1 MKTKINIIGL
11 VIITASLNI
20 ACNNNPKVITASTE
34 NETSD
39 KSSGI
44 FSDNNLSSSN
54 SQVDFNTPFSVSEE
68 IHKIIV
74 NEVLPAA
81 KYVYLNV
88 NEGGKQFWIATGK
101 KEIKVGET
109 YYYKGGLLKTNYES
123 CNTCG
128 RIWN

>member
-54 SQVDFNTPFSVSEE
+54 SQVDCNTHFSVSAE

-81 KYVYLNV
+81 KYV
-88 NEGGKQFWIATGK
+88 
-101 KEIKVGET
+101 
-109 YYYKGGLLKTNYES
+109 
-123 CNTCG
+123 
-128 RIWN
+128 